1 MAYSLDA
8 GIVGSMVAVVAV
20 DDDGTTIK
28 DFVSGNTISIDTG
41 VSASVATGSWK
52 LITSPK
58 YFVTT
63 ANGTF
68 DFNGIRW
75 SSTLPVVDQ
84 TDADGMS
91 AGFCCDGASNCSSN
105 TAAGFIEIS
114 NAFGNQQGLQRIS
127 SSTLTGRYIAG
138 GGTVAITATNL
149 PTDGTT
155 KFSFSANYESASDS
169 EVFYGLESGSLA
181 SDGTAGSDGGFGS
194 SSMNVRAIGGHS
206 GQVNQPFKPYICW
219 VANRKLTLSE
229 HQAIHDDWRLFF
241 FGVSSGGGG
250 SPDVTSRVVLF
261 NRPKK
266 FFEV

>member
-1 MAYSLDA
+1 MPYSLDA

-28 DFVSGNTISIDTG
+28 DFVSGNTIALDTG
-41 VSASVATGSWK
+41 VSASVATGTWK
-52 LITSPK
+52 SITSPK

-68 DFNGIRW
+68 DFNGVRW
-75 SSTLPVVDQ
+75 NGTIPTVDQ

-91 AGFCCDGASNCSSN
+91 AGFCCHGADNCSSA

-114 NAFGNQQGLQRIS
+114 NTFGNQQGLQRIS

-138 GGTVAITATNL
+138 GGTVANTATNL

-181 SDGTAGSDGGFGS
+181 SDGTAGSDGGFGGTLG
-194 SSMNVRAIGGHS
+194 VRAIGGHS
-206 GQVNQPFKPYICW
+206 GQVNQPFKPYIVW
-219 VANRKLTLSE
+219 VANRKLTLTE
-229 HQAIHDDWRLFF
+229 HQSIHNDWRLFF
-241 FGVSSGGGG
+241 FGAGGGGG
-250 SPDVTSRVVLF
+250 SPNAVAWLRA
-261 NRPKK
+261 
-266 FFEV
+266 